1 MEFKET
7 SNFFSILSD
16 LLSAGFSLR
25 QSLISIQ
32 NIMPEFYSVSH
43 KVKKNL
49 LMGTKI
55 SDALKENIS
64 KSTYYQ
70 LLIAEQH
77 GEMEKSI
84 KQLGSLLERRVEQQN
99 KLKSLMVYPMIL
111 FFMLIIIMLGIKFW
125 LKPTINNFGEDSVK
139 TSSIINWT
147 AVGKYSLILVA
158 LIIVLYV
165 LKILRWWSK

>member
-1 MEFKET
+1 
-7 SNFFSILSD
+7 
-16 LLSAGFSLR
+16 
-25 QSLISIQ
+25 
-32 NIMPEFYSVSH
+32 MPEFYSVSH

-99 KLKSLMVYPMIL
+99 KLKSLMVYPMIRS
-111 FFMLIIIMLGIKFW
+111 
-125 LKPTINNFGEDSVK
+125 EERR
-139 TSSIINWT
+139 
-147 AVGKYSLILVA
+147 VGKECRA
-158 LIIVLYV
+158 
-165 LKILRWWSK
+165 WWTVGERQKKRKQ

>member
-1 MEFKET
+1 MWSLKKQAI
-7 SNFFSILSD
+7 FFSILSD

-111 FFMLIIIMLGIKFW
+111 FLG
-125 LKPTINNFGEDSVK
+125 TIYQFTQRTHKNTEN
-139 TSSIINWT
+139 
-147 AVGKYSLILVA
+147 
-158 LIIVLYV
+158 
-165 LKILRWWSK
+165 

>member
-1 MEFKET
+1 MWSLKKQAI
-7 SNFFSILSD
+7 FFSILSD

-70 LLIAEQH
+70 LSIVNCRATWRN
-77 GEMEKSI
+77 GEKHQAI
-84 KQLGSLLERRVEQQN
+84 
-99 KLKSLMVYPMIL
+99 
-111 FFMLIIIMLGIKFW
+111 
-125 LKPTINNFGEDSVK
+125 GEF
-139 TSSIINWT
+139 T
-147 AVGKYSLILVA
+147 
-158 LIIVLYV
+158 
-165 LKILRWWSK
+165 

>member
-1 MEFKET
+1 MWSLKKQAI
-7 SNFFSILSD
+7 FFSILSD

-77 GEMEKSI
+77 GEWRKASSNW
-84 KQLGSLLERRVEQQN
+84 GVY
-99 KLKSLMVYPMIL
+99 LKEEWSS
-111 FFMLIIIMLGIKFW
+111 K
-125 LKPTINNFGEDSVK
+125 IN
-139 TSSIINWT
+139 
-147 AVGKYSLILVA
+147 
-158 LIIVLYV
+158 
-165 LKILRWWSK
+165 

>member
-1 MEFKET
+1 MKHLLKDNKKVW
-7 SNFFSILSD
+7 SLKKQAIFFSILSD

-111 FFMLIIIMLGIKFW
+111 FFM
-125 LKPTINNFGEDSVK
+125 FGAFITNSILLNRDHYED
-139 TSSIINWT
+139 
-147 AVGKYSLILVA
+147 
-158 LIIVLYV
+158 
-165 LKILRWWSK
+165 LRGTLWI